1 MEDKN
6 NYNKENIDNNLKDN
20 EEKKEIETN
29 KTTEEV
35 KDEIKSEIKSEVKIK
50 EEDIDNLYELKESN
64 EKDSRDYKSL
74 LTPIFKILITFAIT
88 LIIISLTSNFTSKRV
103 IKNNLKGL
111 WGDEHGNYYEISD
124 ERFSMNIGNPD
135 LSFFDGE
142 IDNIILMDNGY
153 KLFISGKKYIINNN
167 EKIFDKNME
176 LILEIKD
183 YTSELK
189 TVMVANLG
197 TDDYQII
204 RLEESI
210 KQETTE
216 K

>member
-6 NYNKENIDNNLKDN
+6 NYNKENIDSNLKDN
-20 EEKKEIETN
+20 EEKKEIESI
-29 KTTEEV
+29 KIIEKV
-35 KDEIKSEIKSEVKIK
+35 KEEIKSEVKIK

-189 TVMVANLG
+189 TIMVANLG

-210 KQETTE
+210 KQGAAEN
-216 K
+216 

>member
-6 NYNKENIDNNLKDN
+6 NYNKENIDSNLKGN
-20 EEKKEIETN
+20 EEKKEIELI

-35 KDEIKSEIKSEVKIK
+35 KDEIKSEVKIK
-50 EEDIDNLYELKESN
+50 EEDINNLYELKESN

-111 WGDEHGNYYEISD
+111 WGDEYGNYYEISD

-204 RLEESI
+204 RLEETI
-210 KQETTE
+210 KQGAAE

>member
-29 KTTEEV
+29 KTTEKV
-35 KDEIKSEIKSEVKIK
+35 KDEIKSEVKIK

-111 WGDEHGNYYEISD
+111 WGDEYGNYYEISD

-204 RLEESI
+204 RLEETI
-210 KQETTE
+210 KQGAAE